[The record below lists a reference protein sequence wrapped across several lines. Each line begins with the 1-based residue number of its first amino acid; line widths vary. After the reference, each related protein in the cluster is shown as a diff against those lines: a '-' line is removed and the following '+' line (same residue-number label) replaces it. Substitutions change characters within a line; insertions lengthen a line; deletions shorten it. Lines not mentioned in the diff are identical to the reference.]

1 MFLVKQIQNN
11 GRVATD
17 CRETS
22 DFAHLAHDNK
32 WEEHNEPI
40 RNRDKSMQA
49 AQKPGNWRKRRE
61 NAYELSAIDRN
72 FAYD

>member
-11 GRVATD
+11 GWVATD

-22 DFAHLAHDNK
+22 DFAHLAHDSK

-40 RNRDKSMQA
+40 RNREESMQA
-49 AQKPGNWRKRRE
+49 AQNPTTAAKGAKGAKGAKTRMN
-61 NAYELSAIDRN
+61 
-72 FAYD
+72 